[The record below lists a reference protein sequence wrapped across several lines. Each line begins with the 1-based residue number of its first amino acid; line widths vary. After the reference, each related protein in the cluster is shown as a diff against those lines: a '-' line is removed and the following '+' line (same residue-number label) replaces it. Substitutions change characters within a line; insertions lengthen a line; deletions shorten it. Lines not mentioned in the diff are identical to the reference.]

1 MVDIEKL
8 KKQIAEKELEV
19 DNLNSEI
26 CQLNKQLKQLIIEQK
41 AFETDF
47 LKYANKHIEKITLII
62 KENNEIIFDSFHNC
76 NVDARGHIYA
86 YHWGEMS
93 HYGYA
98 WFDSLSS
105 YATDSCFD
113 DEHQPVKILGY
124 IDLVVDD

>member
-41 AFETDF
+41 AF
-47 LKYANKHIEKITLII
+47 
-62 KENNEIIFDSFHNC
+62 DSFHNC
-76 NVDARGHIYA
+76 NVDVRGHIYA